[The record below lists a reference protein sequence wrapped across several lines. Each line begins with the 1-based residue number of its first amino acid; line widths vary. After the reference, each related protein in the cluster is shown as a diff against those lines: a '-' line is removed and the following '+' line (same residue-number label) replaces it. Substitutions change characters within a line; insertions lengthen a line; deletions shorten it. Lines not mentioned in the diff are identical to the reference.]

1 MSRSFART
9 LIAVVALAHATFFII
24 YQSPDWLTQ
33 WTDQAGYMR
42 LGEAIA
48 KTGHY
53 TRYPFYPRYIPEVLR
68 TPGYPAFVAAV
79 NLTLGQGQLPV
90 AIAQAV
96 VFAAIC
102 IIVYALTRLVASD
115 SVALGAG
122 LAAALYPPLPYFVAL
137 TLTEVF
143 ITLLVT
149 AAVYLWLRALR
160 DGGGWIVVTGI
171 VLAAAALT
179 RPSFQYLGVALA
191 LFAWSIAPRSRIA
204 VRRSLLML
212 AVVAVG
218 VTPWIVYNVVYFRVV
233 SLSPPAG
240 GIGRTL
246 WEGTWQVAL
255 PGKEQATLTHLA
267 ESVWD
272 RAALDRAVTA
282 YAGET
287 HLDLEPMLRYVHQ
300 WQDVRRMWD
309 APTDPWERAVA
320 RVTADHEY
328 GRLARE
334 NIRRDPI
341 THVWRRLT
349 RGIALLWVTEIPVR
363 YSDINRLSTST
374 IRMMWLA
381 QALLVALAV
390 GGLSVLWHR
399 GSRAEAAA
407 FAALLVYITAV
418 HAVLYSEA
426 RYAMPA
432 KPVVLM
438 LATVAVARFFGERAW
453 FSAIPDRL
461 PPSQSQTEG

>member
-1 MSRSFART
+1 
-9 LIAVVALAHATFFII
+9 
-24 YQSPDWLTQ
+24 
-33 WTDQAGYMR
+33 
-42 LGEAIA
+42 
-48 KTGHY
+48 
-53 TRYPFYPRYIPEVLR
+53 
-68 TPGYPAFVAAV
+68 
-79 NLTLGQGQLPV
+79 
-90 AIAQAV
+90 
-96 VFAAIC
+96 
-102 IIVYALTRLVASD
+102 
-115 SVALGAG
+115 
-122 LAAALYPPLPYFVAL
+122 
-137 TLTEVF
+137 
-143 ITLLVT
+143 
-149 AAVYLWLRALR
+149 
-160 DGGGWIVVTGI
+160 
-171 VLAAAALT
+171 
-179 RPSFQYLGVALA
+179 
-191 LFAWSIAPRSRIA
+191 
-204 VRRSLLML
+204 
-212 AVVAVG
+212 
-218 VTPWIVYNVVYFRVV
+218 
-233 SLSPPAG
+233 
-240 GIGRTL
+240 
-246 WEGTWQVAL
+246 
-255 PGKEQATLTHLA
+255 
-267 ESVWD
+267 
-272 RAALDRAVTA
+272 
-282 YAGET
+282 
-287 HLDLEPMLRYVHQ
+287 MLRYVHQ

-334 NIRRDPI
+334 NIRRDPL

-453 FSAIPDRL
+453 FSTIPDRL